1 MQHLCRLHQRESRTI
16 EQNLLNCESKVQST
30 LMCKNCVHTRM
41 AKRKSNKKTN
51 ELYRT
56 VSANSSWFVMFHSKT
71 SSKWLSD
78 PLRTRH
84 MTYPSLPVDDFG
96 YRPQIILRVV
106 GSNISPFAFKRPVD
120 SPTPRWN
127 ILRYLPAITR
137 ALTKNSKNFQAPLRQ
152 VRHHI
157 VSDPL
162 EYWHLTPVIWSRDV
176 ILLTY
181 GIMTYSKPN
190 SSPSFELKK

>member
-1 MQHLCRLHQRESRTI
+1 
-16 EQNLLNCESKVQST
+16 
-30 LMCKNCVHTRM
+30 MCKNCVHTRM

-56 VSANSSWFVMFHSKT
+56 VSANSPWFVNFHSKT
-71 SSKWLSD
+71 TSKWRSD
-78 PLRTRH
+78 PLRARH

-96 YRPQIILRVV
+96 YRPQIIFRVV
-106 GSNISPFAFKRPVD
+106 GSNISLQKASR
-120 SPTPRWN
+120 
-127 ILRYLPAITR
+127 
-137 ALTKNSKNFQAPLRQ
+137 LTHPSMKYFEKNFQAPLGQ

-162 EYWHLTPVIWSRDV
+162 EYWHLTPVIWSREV

-190 SSPSFELKK
+190 SSPSFELCTKKMAYRYIWGTSHSMNHLCTLSGIDQRAGSSHHSKIPPSHCD